1 MYSISGRLSRKFTG
15 TRIRP
20 QPLTPK
26 NDVNSRAEFCEITAT
41 RPPDGHAERVE
52 LRGLRPRVRG
62 DLPVGQRPEAGC
74 RLVRLVDDPDPV
86 GVDGLGAVQ
95 EVPDGQRVEHVSLL
109 GRMSRP
115 LWPLSPGTGSP

>member
-41 RPPDGHAERVE
+41 RPP
-52 LRGLRPRVRG
+52 
-62 DLPVGQRPEAGC
+62 VGTPSASSFAACARAFAATC
-74 RLVRLVDDPDPV
+74 R
-86 GVDGLGAVQ
+86 
-95 EVPDGQRVEHVSLL
+95 
-109 GRMSRP
+109 
-115 LWPLSPGTGSP
+115 